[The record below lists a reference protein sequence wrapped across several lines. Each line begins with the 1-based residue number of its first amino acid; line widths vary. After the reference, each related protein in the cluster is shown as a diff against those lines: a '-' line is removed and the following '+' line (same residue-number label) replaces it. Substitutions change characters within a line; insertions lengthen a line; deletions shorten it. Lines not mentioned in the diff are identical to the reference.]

1 MLLCLILMMYFFQTI
16 NIDLNVKCAHC
27 NIIIVF
33 VDAYYF
39 CLQERVCSGVKIP
52 DENLTPQQRAHREEQ
67 LATIRKMQ
75 QMLFPE
81 SGGNGPNSGPGDGSQ
96 APNEINPPNSTAN
109 MNMPFPPMSG
119 IGPNGPMVS
128 MPNSMNSGP
137 SCTMSGPMGP
147 NGPMGGPMG
156 PNGPMGGP
164 MGPGGPMGGMGGPGG
179 MGMGHGSM
187 GPNGMMGPN
196 GPMMGGM
203 GPGGPMGQMGP
214 CGMKGIRGSCGGP
227 DMKSGMC
234 TDMHMGRGCGGPM
247 GVNKV
252 LYNF

>member
-1 MLLCLILMMYFFQTI
+1 MFNTTVVLLYIHCPIHVFDNLICL
-16 NIDLNVKCAHC
+16 KPPA
-27 NIIIVF
+27 
-33 VDAYYF
+33 
-39 CLQERVCSGVKIP
+39 GVKIP

-81 SGGNGPNSGPGDGSQ
+81 SGGSGQGPGEGSQ
-96 APNEINPPNSTAN
+96 QQNDINPPNSSAN
-109 MNMPFPPMSG
+109 INMPFPPMSG
-119 IGPNGPMVS
+119 MGPNGPMVSGPNGPMVS
-128 MPNSMNSGP
+128 MSSSMNSGP

-147 NGPMGGPMG
+147 GPMGPGGPMG

-164 MGPGGPMGGMGGPGG
+164 MGGMGGPGG
-179 MGMGHGSM
+179 MGMGGHGSM

-203 GPGGPMGQMGP
+203 GPNGPMGPMGP
-214 CGMKGIRGSCGGP
+214 CGMKGIRGPCGGP

-234 TDMHMGRGCGGPM
+234 SDMHMGRGCGGPM
-247 GVNKV
+247 GVRFFVTSLHFNIFI
-252 LYNF
+252 YIFAFT